1 MIRAIKNAKLVLP
14 DQILTG
20 KTLFI
25 EDGRISAIQDASV
38 SLEGADAV
46 TDAHGRF
53 LMPGF
58 IDVHSDRIEQF
69 ILPRPTAR
77 LNFELAMKEC
87 ERELLCQGITMM
99 YHSLSLYKD
108 ELLGKSPLRTKESVE
123 QMAALIEDLD
133 VYKRQVRTVV

>member
-69 ILPRPTAR
+69 ILPRPTA
-77 LNFELAMKEC
+77 A
-87 ERELLCQGITMM
+87 
-99 YHSLSLYKD
+99 
-108 ELLGKSPLRTKESVE
+108 
-123 QMAALIEDLD
+123 
-133 VYKRQVRTVV
+133 